1 MPVELLRQKTIVAAQ
16 STHGLPNLT
25 EYYREDDEAKAI
37 RDYRQWEK
45 ENERIKMIER
55 LAKGKSWQSMTRG
68 EREKYE
74 GELAIMEMEEQR
86 VLQNSGGWGII
97 GGEVKARKGSRGSDG
112 ALVLRTGHGGKKRNR
127 SGSAGGRGGRKRRG
141 GRPTA
146 IRTDASM
153 SGAL

>member
-1 MPVELLRQKTIVAAQ
+1 MPVELLRQKTIFAAQ

-25 EYYREDDEAKAI
+25 EYYMEDDEAKAI

-97 GGEVKARKGSRGSDG
+97 GDEANASRGSDG

-127 SGSAGGRGGRKRRG
+127 SGSTGGRGGRKRRG
-141 GRPTA
+141 GRPTT
-146 IRTDASM
+146 IQTDASM